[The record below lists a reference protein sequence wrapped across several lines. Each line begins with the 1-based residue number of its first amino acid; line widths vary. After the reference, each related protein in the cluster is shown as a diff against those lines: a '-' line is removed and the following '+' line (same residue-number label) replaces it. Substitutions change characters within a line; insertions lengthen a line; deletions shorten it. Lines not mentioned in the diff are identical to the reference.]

1 MASINNQATLRVA
14 VADWL
19 NRSDLTTSQ
28 IDQFIEMGESMIYE
42 ELRVP
47 PMERLAQFSVL
58 AVNSN
63 IIIPSGYL
71 ELQELRKINEGT
83 CTVTPTVAITAALC
97 SAAGGTWT
105 DSDKTDDVV
114 LNRVDSKAF
123 HNNKLKNSFTRQANY
138 LFLTD
143 ENGEQKAS
151 GEYIIRYFEAGD
163 PIGTTVG
170 TPPVEVIPYILV
182 EYELALYAALAFG
195 SSFLGDSEAEARF
208 ISLTN
213 DKITRLNS
221 KGLRA
226 EMKGGIYTS
235 SFSSNLI

>member
-1 MASINNQATLRVA
+1 MATINNQATLRTA

-19 NRSDLTTSQ
+19 NRSDLTNTQ
-28 IDQFIEMGESMIYE
+28 IDQFIEMGESMVYE

-47 PMERLAQFSVL
+47 PMERLEQFSVL
-58 AVNSN
+58 AINSN
-63 IIIPSGYL
+63 IIIPNGFL
-71 ELQELRKINEGT
+71 ELQELRKTKVGT
-83 CTVTPTVAITAALC
+83 CTVVPATNITGTMC
-97 SAAGGTWT
+97 SAAGGTWI
-105 DSDKTDDVV
+105 DSDKTDDLV
-114 LNRVDSKAF
+114 LSRVDSKAF
-123 HNNKLKNSFTRQANY
+123 HNNKLANAFTRETNY

-143 ENGEQKAS
+143 DEGDQKAS
-151 GEYIIRYFEAGD
+151 GEYILKYFKAGY
-163 PIGTTVG
+163 PIGTLVG
-170 TPPVEVIPYILV
+170 GVEQIPYLLV
-182 EYELALYAALAFG
+182 EYELALYSALAFG

-235 SFSSNLI
+235 SFSSRLI